1 MYKFIVI
8 KKKDVFSYL
17 LLFFLIIILLYS
29 FYYLCKEKKYITP
42 TITNYISQTAS
53 KEASLDFNGDGKIDT
68 LEVIEEKNTYIV
80 KIKTHSKDY
89 YLSPSDN
96 SDIIGQYS
104 SSFPLKINTL
114 DLSRDGIPEIIVR
127 TFKDNKVVNYIFT
140 WNEDNFTN
148 IYTCTNNILG
158 VLDSNTSKTPKI
170 LSASSSQG
178 DSSTNSFIF
187 NGDKL
192 KDTTFSKTT
201 IPNLDLIQS
210 FINLIEVPYELSDIP
225 DIFSSSIDKTE
236 LKLLWNLNKDIYNY
250 SFQNGYFYDTDW
262 DDEGNTSTINWYL
275 SFEEVKNSDSSTN
288 KKELLIYIIIEKDS
302 FNQLKI
308 SSIQK
313 VYL

>member
-8 KKKDVFSYL
+8 KKKDIFPYL
-17 LLFFLIIILLYS
+17 LLFFSIIILLYS
-29 FYYLCKEKKYITP
+29 FYYLCKEKKYVTQ
-42 TITNYISQTAS
+42 TITNNISENTS
-53 KEASLDFNGDGKIDT
+53 KEISLDFNGDGKIDT
-68 LEVIEEKNTYIV
+68 LEVNEEKNTYIL

-96 SDIIGQYS
+96 SNIIGEYS
-104 SSFPLKINTL
+104 YSFPLKINTL
-114 DLSRDGIPEIIVR
+114 DLSRDGVPEIIVR
-127 TFKDNKVVNYIFT
+127 TFKDNKVVSYIFK

-148 IYTCTNNILG
+148 IYTSTNNILG
-158 VLDSNTSKTPKI
+158 ILDSNNSKTPKI

-187 NGDKL
+187 NGNKL

-225 DIFSSSIDKTE
+225 DIFSSSIDKSE
-236 LKLLWNLNKDIYNY
+236 LSLLWSLNKDIYNY
-250 SFQNGYFYDTDW
+250 SFKNAYFYDSVW
-262 DDEGNTSTINWYL
+262 DDAGNTSTINWYL
-275 SFEEVKNSDSSTN
+275 SFEEVKNSDSSPN

-308 SSIQK
+308 SSIKK